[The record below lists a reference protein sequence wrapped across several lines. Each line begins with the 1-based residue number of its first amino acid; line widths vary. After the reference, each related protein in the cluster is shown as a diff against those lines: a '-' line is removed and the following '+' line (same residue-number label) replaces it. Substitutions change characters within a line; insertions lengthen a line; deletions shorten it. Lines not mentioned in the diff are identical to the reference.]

1 MLQMDQP
8 AFPESF
14 MQQMEAQLGA
24 DFPAFVAAL
33 AMPPPVSIR
42 YHKTKVGAPAVA
54 QERVMW
60 CDQSVY
66 LPARPVFTL
75 DPLFHGGGY
84 YVQEASSMLI
94 AEAIRQLIPAD
105 KKLRALDL
113 CAAPGGKST
122 LLADFL
128 PPESLL
134 LSNEVIRQRY
144 GVLQY
149 NLIKWGL
156 PQVHCSQHEVTDLGF
171 LEGFFDV
178 ILVDAPCS
186 GEGLFRKDARASAE
200 WSPKQVLFCAGRQR
214 DILHAAV
221 PLLRPGGIL
230 LYSTCT
236 YNDEE
241 NRANAAWLVEAHD
254 LEYQPLQL
262 PADWG
267 IADKNPGYQC
277 YPHKVRGEG
286 LFLACFKARD
296 GKESTLKSKGFR
308 KLQALPKSKLGV
320 VQSWLAH
327 PDHFTFFTSPDGT
340 IRALPNE
347 QLHDLMT
354 IDAGMRQWNAGFEV
368 GTFKGND
375 FLPAPALALSTALS
389 KNIPAVELDK
399 LQALTYLRKEEL
411 HLSPTPPGWRLA
423 TYQGLGL
430 GWFKG
435 LPKRINN
442 YYPREWRI
450 LMEIDNT
457 E

>member
-1 MLQMDQP
+1 MVQMDQP
-8 AFPESF
+8 ALPEAF
-14 MQQMEAQLGA
+14 LQQMEAQLGA
-24 DFPAFVAAL
+24 DFPAFVGAME
-33 AMPPPVSIR
+33 MPPPVSIR
-42 YHKTKVGAPAVA
+42 YNKTKVPTPGGM
-54 QERVMW
+54 QEQVPW
-60 CDQSVY
+60 CDAGVS
-66 LPARPVFTL
+66 LPERPVFTL

-94 AEAIRQLIPAD
+94 AAAIQQLIPKD

-134 LSNEVIRQRY
+134 LSNEVIRQRF

-149 NLIKWGL
+149 NLTKWGL
-156 PQVHCSQHEVTDLGF
+156 PQVHCSQQEVADLRF
-171 LEGFFDV
+171 LEGFFDF

-186 GEGLFRKDARASAE
+186 GEGLFRKDAKASTE

-214 DILHAAV
+214 DILSAAL
-221 PLLRPGGIL
+221 PLLAPGGIL

-241 NRANAAWLVEAHD
+241 NKANAAWLLEAHGF
-254 LEYQPLQL
+254 EYLPLQL
-262 PADWG
+262 PQAWG
-267 IADKNPGYQC
+267 ITERNPGYQC
-277 YPHKVRGEG
+277 YPHKVNGEG
-286 LFLACFKARD
+286 LFLSCFRAPE
-296 GKESTLKSKGFR
+296 GKECTLKSKGFR
-308 KLQALPKSKLGV
+308 KLQPLPKSKTGV
-320 VQSWLAH
+320 LKSWLEHA
-327 PDHFTFFTSPDGT
+327 DSFAFFTTPDGM
-340 IRALPNE
+340 IRALPE
-347 QLHDLMT
+347 HQLQDLFA
-354 IDAGMRQWNAGFEV
+354 IDTGMRQWNAGLET

-389 KNIPAVELDK
+389 NTIPRVELNK
-399 LQALTYLRKEEL
+399 LQALTFLRKEEL
-411 HLSPTPPGWRLA
+411 RLSPTPLGWQLV

-435 LPKRINN
+435 LPQRINN
-442 YYPREWRI
+442 YYPKEWRI
-450 LMEIDNT
+450 LMEISNL